1 MATTSPLQ
9 FIRQVRQEAA
19 KVSWPSQKELAVSTA
34 MVFVMVFVASLFFLG
49 VDWVLGFF
57 VSFILGLAS

>member
-1 MATTSPLQ
+1 MATTSPLE
-9 FIRQVRQEAA
+9 FFRQVRQEAS
-19 KVSWPSQKELAVSTA
+19 KVSWPSRKELAISTV

-57 VSFILGLAS
+57 VSAVLGI

>member
-1 MATTSPLQ
+1 MATTSPLE